1 MIGTES
7 YLLLMLFAAVG
18 AGLLGSLCGFGGGVL
33 LTPILTLVFGVPVNF
48 AIGASIVSVIGTSCG
63 SASAFL
69 KEQIA
74 DPKVGTLLNTFTAS
88 GAVVGALATIYLVED
103 GLGWMLYL
111 MFGAVLVGSALDV
124 FRRGRRSAAKQ
135 AEGGAFENEPVGP
148 LGCTGEYYDEALK
161 EHVVYKASRVSL
173 GSFLGFLSG
182 VLSGLLGIGGGTLN
196 VLVMNIG
203 MKMPFK
209 VSTATSNF
217 MIGVTAAAGAAIFFL
232 KGYINVLI
240 VGPVAVGVVLGS
252 MLGARLLIKAR
263 PTSLRMIFVIVLV
276 VAGVEMLQKGVV
288 MI

>member
-7 YLLLMLFAAVG
+7 YLLLMLFAAVV

-48 AIGASIVSVIGTSCG
+48 AIGASVVSVIGTSCG

-69 KEQIA
+69 KEQVA
-74 DPKVGTLLNTFTAS
+74 DLKVGTLLNTFTAS
-88 GAVVGALATIYLVED
+88 GAVVGALTTVYLVED
-103 GLGWMLYL
+103 GLDWMLYL
-111 MFGAVLVGSALDV
+111 LFGTVLVASALDV
-124 FRRGRRSAAKQ
+124 FRRGRHAVAVKASGTKI
-135 AEGGAFENEPVGP
+135 EKPSGP
-148 LGCTGEYYDEALK
+148 LGCTGQYYDEALR
-161 EHVVYKASRVSL
+161 EQIVYRASRPGL
-173 GSFLGFLSG
+173 GSSLGFLAG
-182 VLSGLLGIGGGTLN
+182 VVSGLLGIGGGTLN

-217 MIGVTAAAGAAIFFL
+217 MIGVTAAAGAAIFYL
-232 KGYINVLI
+232 KGYINALI

-252 MLGARLLIKAR
+252 MLGARLLIKSR
-263 PTSLRMIFVIVLV
+263 PASLRLLFTVVLL